1 MKLHDVA
8 ERLKHLP
15 FYLHPTIDA
24 VVSEAIK
31 GGRDIIDVSTRDP
44 EFPAPAHLVGK
55 MQEACKELILPLRAE
70 AIFLEP
76 PRRGCKVTCD
86 GNSKNGLR

>member
-31 GGRDIIDVSTRDP
+31 RGRDITDVSTGDP
-44 EFPAPAHLVGK
+44 EFPAPTWS
-55 MQEACKELILPLRAE
+55 ERC
-70 AIFLEP
+70 
-76 PRRGCKVTCD
+76 RRRVR
-86 GNSKNGLR
+86 NLFRR